1 MPTETPTDQT
11 TNKTQITDVAPN
23 DYIATIEHPTRRSDA
38 EILLALMTR
47 ITGLEPRMWGETMI
61 GFGTYHYKYASG
73 REGDFMRAGF
83 APRKSGQ
90 VVYILPGYTNYSLTL
105 DRLGKF
111 KEGKS
116 CLYITKL
123 ADVDMDVLEELIQA
137 GFDDMARKYPK

>member
-1 MPTETPTDQT
+1 MIDSE
-11 TNKTQITDVAPN
+11 NKTQPTDLDPAAF
-23 DYIATIEHPTRRSDA
+23 IAAIEHPVRRADA
-38 EILLALMTR
+38 QVLLELMR
-47 ITGLEPRMWGETMI
+47 RLSGEEPRMWGETMI
-61 GFGTYHYKYASG
+61 GFGTYHYKYATG
-73 REGDFMRAGF
+73 REGDFMRTGF

-90 VVYILPGYTNYSLTL
+90 VVYIMPGYTNFSLIL

-137 GFDDMARKYPK
+137 GLDDMARKYPK